1 MAEDKNADGRESTDR
16 EARIRALDLTIL
28 VVSETVRDAAE
39 AASKFGFAP
48 DAMAALT
55 QSTDALCRL
64 AHEATAIEV
73 ELADVPEK
81 A

>member
-1 MAEDKNADGRESTDR
+1 MAEEKKVDGRESTDR
-16 EARIRALDLTIL
+16 EARVRALDLTIL
-28 VVSETVRDAAE
+28 VVSETVRDAAK
-39 AASKFGFAP
+39 AASKTGFTP

-55 QSTDALCRL
+55 KSTESLCML
-64 AHEATAIEV
+64 AHQATEIEV